1 MAKDK
6 EQQQMTMEEY
16 LLSQLDMPAMAQVR
30 DKDGKPTGEFKPIKA
45 EDGHEMTKNEL
56 IATTILNNA
65 MKGDLK
71 AATYIQQ
78 LQIRANLTKKK

>member
-6 EQQQMTMEEY
+6 GQMTMEEY

-45 EDGHEMTKNEL
+45 EDGHEMTKLEL
-56 IATTILNNA
+56 AATAVLNNA

-71 AATYIQQ
+71 SIQYIQQ
-78 LQIRANLTKKK
+78 LQMRQQLSKKK

>member
-6 EQQQMTMEEY
+6 EQQMTMEEY

-45 EDGHEMTKNEL
+45 EDGHEMTKLEL
-56 IATTILNNA
+56 AATAVLNNA

-71 AATYIQQ
+71 SIQYIQQ
-78 LQIRANLTKKK
+78 LQMRQQLSKKK